1 MIIKILKQLGRRMD
15 IDSEKFNSEVE
26 NIKNQTA
33 KEYIKWHIK
42 MH

>member
-15 IDSEKFNSEVE
+15 IHSEKFNSEVE